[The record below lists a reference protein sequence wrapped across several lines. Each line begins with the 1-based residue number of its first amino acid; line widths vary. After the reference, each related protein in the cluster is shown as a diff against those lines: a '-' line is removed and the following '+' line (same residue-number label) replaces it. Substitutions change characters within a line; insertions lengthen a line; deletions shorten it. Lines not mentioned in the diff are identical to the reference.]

1 MEPLAELDENWIHP
15 VLKTNIK
22 KILKNLD
29 DQNIK
34 ILNEKKLVWFFSIY
48 YLLKSLSTW
57 RFITMARVTVEDC
70 VKKIPNRFDLV
81 IAAAQRS
88 REISNGIS
96 IEVDRDND
104 KNPVVSLREIASEA
118 VDAESLQ
125 ERFIRSMQKNL
136 IKEDNNI
143 EEEASLEEEFAAY
156 LNESKSETK
165 TNDDFIL
172 NKIKQVDEGSFEDI
186 SEEKI
191 KNED

>member
-1 MEPLAELDENWIHP
+1 
-15 VLKTNIK
+15 
-22 KILKNLD
+22 
-29 DQNIK
+29 
-34 ILNEKKLVWFFSIY
+34 
-48 YLLKSLSTW
+48 
-57 RFITMARVTVEDC
+57 MARVTVEDC

-118 VDAESLQ
+118 IDAESLQ

-136 IKEDNNI
+136 NKEDNNI

-156 LNESKSETK
+156 LNESKAESK
-165 TNDDFIL
+165 ANDEFIL
-172 NKIKQVDEGSFEDI
+172 NNARQDEGSFEDI

>member
-1 MEPLAELDENWIHP
+1 
-15 VLKTNIK
+15 
-22 KILKNLD
+22 
-29 DQNIK
+29 
-34 ILNEKKLVWFFSIY
+34 
-48 YLLKSLSTW
+48 
-57 RFITMARVTVEDC
+57 MARVTVEDC

-88 REISNGIS
+88 REISNGIA

-136 IKEDNNI
+136 NKEDNEI

-156 LNESKSETK
+156 LNESNSENNINNDILISK
-165 TNDDFIL
+165 TI
-172 NKIKQVDEGSFEDI
+172 QEEEGSFEDV
-186 SEEKI
+186 SEEMI

>member
-1 MEPLAELDENWIHP
+1 
-15 VLKTNIK
+15 
-22 KILKNLD
+22 
-29 DQNIK
+29 
-34 ILNEKKLVWFFSIY
+34 
-48 YLLKSLSTW
+48 
-57 RFITMARVTVEDC
+57 MARVTVEDC

-88 REISNGIS
+88 REISNGIA

-136 IKEDNNI
+136 NKEDNEI

-156 LNESKSETK
+156 LNESNPETNINNDFVINK
-165 TNDDFIL
+165 TI
-172 NKIKQVDEGSFEDI
+172 QEEEGSFEDI
-186 SEEKI
+186 SEEMI

>member
-1 MEPLAELDENWIHP
+1 
-15 VLKTNIK
+15 
-22 KILKNLD
+22 
-29 DQNIK
+29 
-34 ILNEKKLVWFFSIY
+34 
-48 YLLKSLSTW
+48 
-57 RFITMARVTVEDC
+57 MARVTVEDC

-118 VDAESLQ
+118 IDAESLQ

-136 IKEDNNI
+136 NKEDNNT

-156 LNESKSETK
+156 LNESKSEIK
-165 TNDDFIL
+165 NNDDFIL
-172 NKIKQVDEGSFEDI
+172 NKIKQEDEGSFEDI

>member
-1 MEPLAELDENWIHP
+1 
-15 VLKTNIK
+15 
-22 KILKNLD
+22 
-29 DQNIK
+29 
-34 ILNEKKLVWFFSIY
+34 
-48 YLLKSLSTW
+48 
-57 RFITMARVTVEDC
+57 MARVTVEDC

-96 IEVDRDND
+96 IEVERDND

-118 VDAESLQ
+118 IDAESLQ

-136 IKEDNNI
+136 NKEDNNI

-156 LNESKSETK
+156 LNESKQATTSNEDFVFNK
-165 TNDDFIL
+165 TRQEED
-172 NKIKQVDEGSFEDI
+172 GSFEDI
-186 SEEKI
+186 SEEMI

>member
-1 MEPLAELDENWIHP
+1 
-15 VLKTNIK
+15 
-22 KILKNLD
+22 
-29 DQNIK
+29 
-34 ILNEKKLVWFFSIY
+34 
-48 YLLKSLSTW
+48 
-57 RFITMARVTVEDC
+57 MASVTVEDC

-88 REISNGIS
+88 REISNGVS

-136 IKEDNNI
+136 NKEDNNI
-143 EEEASLEEEFAAY
+143 KEEETLEEEFAAY
-156 LNESKSETK
+156 LNETKPET
-165 TNDDFIL
+165 NSNENLIF
-172 NKIKQVDEGSFEDI
+172 NKIRQEDEGSFEDI
-186 SEEKI
+186 SEEII

>member
-1 MEPLAELDENWIHP
+1 
-15 VLKTNIK
+15 
-22 KILKNLD
+22 
-29 DQNIK
+29 
-34 ILNEKKLVWFFSIY
+34 
-48 YLLKSLSTW
+48 
-57 RFITMARVTVEDC
+57 MARVTVEDC

-118 VDAESLQ
+118 IDAESLQ

-136 IKEDNNI
+136 NKEDNNL

-156 LNESKSETK
+156 LNETKSETNINNDFVINK
-165 TNDDFIL
+165 TI
-172 NKIKQVDEGSFEDI
+172 QEDEGSFEDI